1 MEGESRTTA
10 GDAVPREPS
19 SRRCTMNLSRIT
31 SSNGAPAWRVALVLL
46 LASVVAS
53 PVALQGQE
61 VGSAE
66 VVPIQ
71 INGDPESFFTLVILG
86 DGYTAEEMDRF
97 REHVDKHLNVMWS
110 IEPFRS
116 YRNYINVFAVEIVS
130 GESGIDCDPEI
141 REERETPLAMSFS
154 GGCTNPNARGIN
166 VGAAEARRYADMATP
181 HYNQLLAIANTDT
194 YGGRGGAVATTSGGN
209 SLGPLITPHEFGH
222 SLGRLQDEY
231 TYRGRGVPGGHYQGG
246 EPGSIHHTLMTEEEM
261 LQRQAKWW
269 RWLGEESEAGGVIG
283 RFEGGQSNRTGT
295 WRPAQHSMMIS
306 LGYYFDEV
314 SRERMTAR
322 ISEEAELITA
332 STPNEGPISTGQV
345 VWVAT
350 ANPVYHELDVSWR
363 VNGAV
368 VRSGG
373 DRRILDLS
381 RLELGS
387 GEHEVEVRVSDPTAY
402 VRDPEVR
409 ERSLTAIRRWTASS
423 AVAAPQANGSNGAD
437 EVAFTGHTQTERPV
451 GGTDVVFVETTQP
464 GDRVLEVGW
473 VLNGREVPV
482 PAGARHFH
490 LAHYGLSE
498 GTHTLRATVS
508 DPADPEGETSTLTWV
523 VDNTP
528 PTVEYSLSES
538 EARVARAGG
547 GAHYFMRDD
556 FTMALDARDDQPG
569 YVVAEFRLNGDGWHH
584 YYGWPDAPE
593 GTPFH
598 FTPRGTN
605 IKELVY
611 GSLSSEGLSPQPW
624 EAREPGWGTHRI
636 EVRGID
642 AAGNIGEAEA
652 FRVTLRP
659 SPECTVT
666 IEEDHEGELLV
677 ERGTTCVRGARIEG
691 GVRVFPGASLVATD
705 ALLQGG
711 LSAEGAGVV
720 ELVGTTVGGAAR
732 IAGSRERVTLFDAT
746 VIGALHL
753 EGNRTESPV
762 ELVGSTVTGGLTCR
776 ANEAAPVDLGT
787 PNTLRGPVAG
797 ECRGF

>member
-1 MEGESRTTA
+1 MTQLLSIAPLRTSGLLA
-10 GDAVPREPS
+10 ALGLLFPILA
-19 SRRCTMNLSRIT
+19 
-31 SSNGAPAWRVALVLL
+31 GAPGTLHA
-46 LASVVAS
+46 
-53 PVALQGQE
+53 QE

-71 INGDPESFFTLVILG
+71 VNGDPESFFTLVILG
-86 DGYTAEEMDRF
+86 DGYTADEMDRF

-141 REERETPLAMSFS
+141 REERETPLGMSFS
-154 GGCTNPNARGIN
+154 GGCSNPNARGIN
-166 VGAAEARRYADMATP
+166 VGAAEARRYAEMATP

-209 SLGPLITPHEFGH
+209 SLGPLITPHELGH

-231 TYRGRGVPGGHYQGG
+231 TYRGRGVPGGHYRGG
-246 EPGSIHHTLMTEEEM
+246 EPGSIHHTLMTEAEI

-283 RFEGGQSNRTGT
+283 RFEGGQSNRSGT

-332 STPNEGPISTGQV
+332 STPNDRPVSTGGV

-350 ANPVYHELDVSWR
+350 ANPVYHELDVIWR
-363 VNGAV
+363 VNGEV
-368 VRSGG
+368 VRSAG

-381 RLELGS
+381 RLDLES
-387 GEHEVEVRVSDPTAY
+387 GEHEISVRVSDPTAY

-409 ERSLTAIRRWTASS
+409 ERSLTAIRSWTATS
-423 AVAAPQANGSNGAD
+423 AVAPPQAGASNGANGAA
-437 EVAFTGHTQTERPV
+437 EPGFTGHTQTERPV

-464 GDRVLEVGW
+464 GDRVLEVRW
-473 VLNGREVPV
+473 TLNGLEVPV
-482 PAGARHFH
+482 PEGSRHFH
-490 LAHYGLSE
+490 LAHYGLAE

-508 DPADPEGETSTLTWV
+508 DPMNPEGESESLTWV

-528 PTVEYSLSES
+528 PSVAYTLSE
-538 EARVARAGG
+538 ATARAPRPDGST
-547 GAHYFMRDD
+547 HYFMRDD
-556 FTMALDARDDQPG
+556 FTMALDATDDQPG

-624 EAREPGWGTHRI
+624 EAREPGWGTHGI
-636 EVRGID
+636 EYRGID
-642 AAGNIGEAEA
+642 AAGNIGEARA
-652 FRVTLRP
+652 FHVSLYP
-659 SPECTVT
+659 SPECTTTVD
-666 IEEDHEGELLV
+666 EDHDGELHV
-677 ERGTTCVRGARIEG
+677 ERGTTCVGAVRIEG
-691 GVRVFPGASLVATD
+691 GVRVYPGASLVATD
-705 ALLQGG
+705 ALIRGPVTTTG
-711 LSAEGAGVV
+711 AERV
-720 ELVGTTVGGAAR
+720 ELLGTTVEGTLR
-732 IAGSRERVTLFDAT
+732 ITGSRERVTIFGST
-746 VIGALHL
+746 VLGALLL
-753 EGNRTESPV
+753 EGNRTGSPI
-762 ELVGSTVTGGLTCR
+762 ELVGSTVTGRVACR
-776 ANEAAPVDLGT
+776 ENGDAPVDLGT
-787 PNTLRGPVAG
+787 PGTLRGPIAG
-797 ECRGF
+797 ACTGF